1 MKPSKT
7 TSLEGQPNSFAKLF
21 AAPAVSSSRSRAS
34 GNEHESII
42 TDGEAISNA
51 SKSSRPGGN
60 PLHKAPSGVPSSS
73 LREISRGGE
82 EPELTAS
89 TEIQHHK
96 TREEKVKTLK
106 KLSKQEP
113 TSEIAVKIAFLVE
126 SLNDSNHITE
136 EIIKKCK
143 EGEQKLEDGLL
154 LVKQAQQ
161 RLDLLLTE
169 ISD

>member
-1 MKPSKT
+1 MNGQAEPSR
-7 TSLEGQPNSFAKLF
+7 Q
-21 AAPAVSSSRSRAS
+21 
-34 GNEHESII
+34 
-42 TDGEAISNA
+42 
-51 SKSSRPGGN
+51 
-60 PLHKAPSGVPSSS
+60 
-73 LREISRGGE
+73 
-82 EPELTAS
+82 
-89 TEIQHHK
+89 IQHHK

-136 EIIKKCK
+136 EIIKKSK